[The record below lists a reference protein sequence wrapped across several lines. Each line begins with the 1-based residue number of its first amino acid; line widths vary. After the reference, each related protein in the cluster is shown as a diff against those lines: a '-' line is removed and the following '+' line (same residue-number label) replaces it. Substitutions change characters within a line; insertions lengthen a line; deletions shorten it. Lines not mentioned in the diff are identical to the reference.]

1 MQLQVGN
8 HEVDQQ
14 GDADNLVTTESRFDT
29 SRQSCQFDMSNFS
42 RQNLDDFDNFDDTN
56 GSTLPPS
63 KTTSLRK
70 REVILSKISIYI
82 VFVFIFCHSLRIIP
96 NVYEMITTYMRK
108 VSKACYEYSFL

>member
-29 SRQSCQFDMSNFS
+29 SRQSCQFDTSNFS

-108 VSKACYEYSFL
+108 VSK